1 MTTYVSVYEVY
12 RRYGGPEEGG
22 WYYDEGYLVYES
34 SFASAEDAVTEA
46 EWLRTA
52 YPETGRY
59 TSVAY
64 SGGDY
69 RVRVSRTP
77 GNDYPAERPRYE

>member
-1 MTTYVSVYEVY
+1 MTTHVSVYEVY

-22 WYYDEGYLVYES
+22 WYYDEGYLVYADAY
-34 SFASAEDAVTEA
+34 ASAEAAVAEA
-46 EWLRTA
+46 ERLREV

-69 RVRVSRTP
+69 RIRVSTTP